1 MTGEGVTVEEVNRLL
16 DVITLDRIEQ
26 SSQDTTSG
34 KRSSLA
40 IAERSPADC
49 SDTKAGTDASR
60 ASRRGRNADLE
71 RRSGE
76 HPGSRRYQ
84 HPGVLST

>member
-1 MTGEGVTVEEVNRLL
+1 MTEEGGTVEEVDRLL
-16 DVITLDRIEQ
+16 NVITLDRIEQ

-34 KRSSLA
+34 KLSSLA

-49 SDTKAGTDASR
+49 PGTKAGTDASR
-60 ASRRGRNADLE
+60 ASRRGRNADRK

-76 HPGSRRYQ
+76 HPGSQRSQRLGY
-84 HPGVLST
+84 